1 MNRLLLQHGGTMQTR
16 LIVLLSVLLLAHGC
30 STPGTGSTERAT
42 LHSGLLS
49 NDGTFIVEWETD
61 PAPIP
66 VNEFFVIDARVLDA
80 GNHGAPAMDVELSVD
95 AAMPQ
100 HRHGMNHVPAIE
112 RLGPGHWRVQDMLF
126 HMPGD
131 WVIYFDISR
140 DDVIRRAQVS
150 IEVD

>member
-1 MNRLLLQHGGTMQTR
+1 MNRFLLQHGDTMQMHS
-16 LIVLLSVLLLAHGC
+16 ILLLAFLLLAHGC
-30 STPGTGSTERAT
+30 STPEVGSIEPGGV
-42 LHSGLLS
+42 HSGLRS
-49 NDGTFIVEWETD
+49 NDGAFIVEWETL

-66 VNEFFVIDARVLDA
+66 VNEFFIIDVRVLDA

-100 HRHGMNHVPAIE
+100 HRHGMNHSPEIRQV
-112 RLGPGHWRVQDMLF
+112 GPGHWRVQDMLF